1 MINENTIIERSSIL
15 YYKYGIKS
23 VSVDDVAILLGIS
36 KKTFYEFIE
45 NKSVLIEKVVEN
57 NLEDF
62 FSKILEK
69 LESDEITDEDFYRNL
84 CQIYLTILKE
94 ACKVNPSYIYDLKKY
109 YNNYYL
115 KIIEFRD
122 NVLFKII
129 SKCINKG
136 IKAGLFRNDVN
147 IKYVFFNQMS
157 KISMML
163 FDSEFEYM
171 KSISLNQ
178 IYMLIL
184 NDIRG
189 ITTLKGHEIFDRNY
203 ESLLQLK

>member
-36 KKTFYEFIE
+36 KKTLYEFIE

-62 FSKILEK
+62 FAIILEN
-69 LESDEITDEDFYRNL
+69 LESDEITDEDFFRNL

-94 ACKVNPSYIYDLKKY
+94 TCKVNPSYVYDLKKY
-109 YNNYYL
+109 YNHHYQ

-122 NVLFKII
+122 NVLFKVI

-136 IKAGLFRNDVN
+136 IKTGLFRNDVN

-163 FDSEFEYM
+163 FDSEFEYVN
-171 KSISLNQ
+171 SISLNN
-178 IYMLIL
+178 IYILIL

-203 ESLLQLK
+203 ESLRQLK